1 MVTNKSPKISTKFY
15 CKCCDYGTSKQ
26 SEYNKHL
33 MTAKHQ
39 MVTNGYKKSP
49 DVTRFVC
56 ECGKTYKHR
65 QGLSRHKNKCSL
77 MSTIENYDNI
87 DSTNIIDSTDT
98 INSTG
103 NTNNNLI
110 IQALNQNKELINE
123 NKELQRL
130 VMQQSKQMTAQSK
143 QISELIPKV
152 GNNNNNTIKNKFNIQ
167 VFLNETCKDAMSI
180 TDFTNSLQLRLEDIM
195 YSKERGTIE
204 GLSKIIV
211 RGLNELDVEKRP
223 VHCTDVKRETLYI
236 KDNEGWEKETKDQ
249 AKMKQLIT
257 KTQQKHGQLLS
268 DWQKAHP
275 DWESSEAQTSEFHDL
290 VCRLCYPEGGENKII
305 KNIAKEVI
313 IEK

>member
-1 MVTNKSPKISTKFY
+1 MDFTTKKSPKIAKIFHCEKCNYKCSKSSDWTKHVSTR
-15 CKCCDYGTSKQ
+15 
-26 SEYNKHL
+26 KH
-33 MTAKHQ
+33 
-39 MVTNGYKKSP
+39 TNTTKIQPKKSP
-49 DVTRFVC
+49 NHIC
-56 ECGKTYKHR
+56 ACGKAYSHR
-65 QGLSRHKNKCSL
+65 GSLYNHQKKCSF
-77 MSTIENYDNI
+77 MNTIEYQDNI
-87 DSTNIIDSTDT
+87 DDTNIID
-98 INSTG
+98 NTG

-130 VMQQSKQMTAQSK
+130 IMQQSKQMTAQSK

-275 DWESSEAQTSEFHDL
+275 DWESSEAQTTEFHEL